1 MRSSYPIDVS
11 EFKIA
16 TDSEHEGKIWLKWS
30 WNDPY
35 WTPNLDHWE
44 VWPSYSYLDSN
55 STIQWVDLSSESV
68 EQADPSRREWE
79 FYWEFP
85 VTVEDVHFR
94 LRPISKSRT
103 DGSGVYFEEEYYTTV
118 NKYFGGSTK
127 PDAPSAPSV
136 TQDSYLGTTAVLGL
150 ENVSLE
156 GNNILVT
163 KVEFQCI
170 VFDSDD
176 PMEVG
181 TVSRT
186 LEALI
191 DEFGNAKTTVGIG
204 NAYGFKFRA
213 RLCSVKV
220 KHGDGADDPIVVRS
234 DWSEMTEMLYGVCK
248 KPKLKVNK
256 FSSTQVEYTIITTSY
271 AYSYQLEM
279 APDTSCFV
287 KMDEWERENPQYKRD
302 SEQRKAA
309 ADRFGIVAEWFH
321 EPDAESATVATKNWV
336 EDVLSVARDLAYYR
350 ARSLSAQNNGFF
362 SPWST
367 VDDESTLSFSDG
379 LRAPIVWNATEFA
392 EVGDP
397 SIQLSVMHNSPNGSP
412 SCLCV
417 IYYGINDMPS
427 PQNRIDVLPPQGQ
440 QNGNVVYNVN
450 FDLTGFDEETVIYW
464 KAVTYEGGAA
474 IAANCSPWSEI
485 ISFAVHEKPGLT
497 VRIKDI
503 GENSETNDLPVV
515 GSYPIKYVTE
525 TTYFDSHYNEILV
538 TSMSF
543 KVLSRQSYRRLD
555 RYGNPVVIKAGDV
568 LYSIID
574 VEDPRDKERTIA
586 ASDITLDNGVWYTLE
601 ATVTLNNGSSAVD
614 VFDFTVNMGAKDY
627 IIECTGS
634 VNPND
639 VSLNLIPAAV
649 KYDEGG
655 SGGDPWP
662 TLEMIDNM
670 PSYLPEGVSP
680 FSDNNG
686 AVHLNDAGNRF
697 VLSSNRDGSEMGGF
711 DVYILASDY
720 YDNETETG
728 WSEGI
733 AKQFAEANNMTL
745 SEFTQFCK
753 DNCLWIAS
761 TKATASLN
769 RDDGY
774 FIMYGNDEYWPSV
787 VILGMGYDRTVN
799 ASRISCIPLFTD
811 ASETRTEPEVYIP
824 GHEYESSYDT
834 VESLGITIMS
844 KTALGV
850 DLMRISNSYYL
861 KDFPVVV
868 DPYIAIQMLNPDYL
882 DARDDAISVS
892 VEYSLIQSFVITQEI
907 ANERTELEPYVGQ
920 FYINALIDMGITEI
934 EYAGMPYANPSM
946 TTTIPFPKVGGGSGG
961 GRTFAENV
969 TLSVYRKNDDG
980 TFVPIAE
987 NIDNTT
993 GMNVTDPHPNLGGAN
1008 YRIVATDMESGAQTF
1023 YDPPPYDMKCTDI
1036 ILQWD
1041 EYYASKP
1048 NDGRDTELPEMGNMV
1063 RLPYNVDVSETANM
1077 ESEMV
1082 SYIGRANPVSYYGTQ
1097 TGYTAN
1103 WSTEIPKY
1111 DKETIRMLRKLQ
1123 VFPGDVYVRE
1133 PNGTGYWARVTVT
1146 FPINHLALTVSV
1158 SISITRVEGGV

>member
-1 MRSSYPIDVS
+1 MRSSYSIDVS

-16 TDSEHEGKIWLKWS
+16 TDPEHAGKIWLKWS

-55 STIQWVDLSSESV
+55 STLQWVDLSSESV
-68 EQADPSRREWE
+68 EQLDPSRREWE

-220 KHGDGADDPIVVRS
+220 KHGDGANDPIVVRS

-256 FSSTQVEYTIITTSY
+256 FSSTQVEYTIETTSY

-392 EVGDP
+392 VVDDP
-397 SIQLSVMHNSPNGSP
+397 SIQLSVMHNSPNSSP

-515 GSYPIKYVTE
+515 GTYPIKYVTE

-601 ATVTLNNGSSAVD
+601 ATVTLNNGSSAVNT
-614 VFDFTVNMGAKDY
+614 FDFTVDMGAKDY
-627 IIECTGS
+627 IIECSGS

-649 KYDEGG
+649 KYEG
-655 SGGDPWP
+655 
-662 TLEMIDNM
+662 
-670 PSYLPEGVSP
+670 
-680 FSDNNG
+680 
-686 AVHLNDAGNRF
+686 
-697 VLSSNRDGSEMGGF
+697 GGF
-711 DVYILASDY
+711 DPSPSGEPIPFGSDGSSLWTGNGKLYYSYSKVYDPETGVISDTGWDPYVGTDFLVSGQFWQSSDGRLRGVAGQSPVIFNEETGLWETDTRSMPFGSYDENSYRAKVSRNYSETVYVDVLFSVDGTANVHLYMFDEDENDWLEVPDSWINSALDGSAIGSIGILIWNFIYVAHQKVSVLSNGVKAYIFAIFTNTAVPVQIMDITERFDPPVAGIYVWNAGERTFYSEGTTHYELDY
-720 YDNETETG
+720 SVTETG
-728 WSEGI
+728 E
-733 AKQFAEANNMTL
+733 QFRWIPVT
-745 SEFTQFCK
+745 FTG
-753 DNCLWIAS
+753 L
-761 TKATASLN
+761 TSL
-769 RDDGY
+769 
-774 FIMYGNDEYWPSV
+774 YGNY
-787 VILGMGYDRTVN
+787 IKTVN
-799 ASRISCIPLFTD
+799 DVAYT
-811 ASETRTEPEVYIP
+811 VY
-824 GHEYESSYDT
+824 D
-834 VESLGITIMS
+834 
-844 KTALGV
+844 
-850 DLMRISNSYYL
+850 NYL
-861 KDFPVVV
+861 YKF
-868 DPYIAIQMLNPDYL
+868 NPDTL
-882 DARDDAISVS
+882 EWEIVNGNSPEPQPPAR
-892 VEYSLIQSFVITQEI
+892 L
-907 ANERTELEPYVGQ
+907 YV
-920 FYINALIDMGITEI
+920 N
-934 EYAGMPYANPSM
+934 
-946 TTTIPFPKVGGGSGG
+946 
-961 GRTFAENV
+961 NV

-987 NIDNTT
+987 NIDNVT

-1082 SYIGRANPVSYYGTQ
+1082 SYIGRSNPVSYYGTQ
-1097 TGYTAN
+1097 TGYTAS

-1111 DKETIRMLRKLQ
+1111 DKETIKMLRKLQ

>member
-16 TDSEHEGKIWLKWS
+16 TDPEHEGKIWLKWS

-55 STIQWVDLSSESV
+55 STLQWVDLSSESV

-176 PMEVG
+176 PLETG

-220 KHGDGADDPIVVRS
+220 KHGDGANDPIVVRS

-515 GSYPIKYVTE
+515 GSYPIKYITE

-614 VFDFTVNMGAKDY
+614 IFDFTVDMGAKDY

-649 KYDEGG
+649 KYEGT
-655 SGGDPWP
+655 PEPQTVVYP
-662 TLEMIDNM
+662 TESMFNRYM
-670 PSYLPEGVSP
+670 
-680 FSDNNG
+680 SD
-686 AVHLNDAGNRF
+686 
-697 VLSSNRDGSEMGGF
+697 S
-711 DVYILASDY
+711 
-720 YDNETETG
+720 
-728 WSEGI
+728 
-733 AKQFAEANNMTL
+733 
-745 SEFTQFCK
+745 
-753 DNCLWIAS
+753 
-761 TKATASLN
+761 
-769 RDDGY
+769 
-774 FIMYGNDEYWPSV
+774 YGNVYEYIEGEDVNGTPYKGIGIKRDVRTSYHTSSPYSYMLGISIPDMTYGHGIETSELTQLFADQYDMTNEEFVQYRLDNSISIVVLEASMILFKGYTHQSWGGPVYPSTYPSSIPP
-787 VILGMGYDRTVN
+787 ILSYN
-799 ASRISCIPLFTD
+799 AVSF
-811 ASETRTEPEVYIP
+811 EPEVNVLYPRALNIDADGYITDTRSIINSMRVSD
-824 GHEYESSYDT
+824 EYNILDDHAQ
-834 VESLGITIMS
+834 LHQFNWLIF
-844 KTALGV
+844 
-850 DLMRISNSYYL
+850 DLDNDIEHGDL
-861 KDFPVVV
+861 
-868 DPYIAIQMLNPDYL
+868 IAGLCN
-882 DARDDAISVS
+882 VK
-892 VEYSLIQSFVITQEI
+892 VGLIQYDSNAEKFKVLNNHTLDWPL
-907 ANERTELEPYVGQ
+907 TE
-920 FYINALIDMGITEI
+920 
-934 EYAGMPYANPSM
+934 
-946 TTTIPFPKVGGGSGG
+946 GGGVTPST
-961 GRTFAENV
+961 RKFAENV

-980 TFVPIAE
+980 TMVTIAE
-987 NIDNTT
+987 NIDNVT

-1097 TGYTAN
+1097 TGYTAS

>member
-1 MRSSYPIDVS
+1 MRSTTPIRVLRFEVYHNPLDPDHDGKLLLQWTWSNESGGVDVY
-11 EFKIA
+11 
-16 TDSEHEGKIWLKWS
+16 WL
-30 WNDPY
+30 
-35 WTPNLDHWE
+35 PNLDHWE

-55 STIQWVDLSSESV
+55 NTVMWADLSSETV
-68 EQADPSRREWE
+68 NQVVAGTKQWD
-79 FYWEFP
+79 FYWDIP
-85 VTVEDVHFR
+85 VNAEDIHFR
-94 LRPISKSRT
+94 LRPISKPKEQCEN
-103 DGSGVYFEEEYYTTV
+103 GMPFEEEYFSTE
-118 NKYFGGSTK
+118 NKYFGGSVK
-127 PDAPSAPSV
+127 PDAPSTPSV

-156 GNNILVT
+156 GNNIYVT

-170 VFDSDD
+170 VFNSDD

-256 FSSTQVEYTIITTSY
+256 FSSTQVEYTIETTSY

-392 EVGDP
+392 VVDDP

-440 QNGNVVYNVN
+440 QNGNVIYNVN

-503 GENSETNDLPVV
+503 RENAELNRLPVV
-515 GSYPIKYVTE
+515 GTYPIKYVTE

-614 VFDFTVNMGAKDY
+614 VFDFTVDMGAKDY

-639 VSLNLIPAAV
+639 VSLNLIPSAV
-649 KYDEGG
+649 KYEGTG
-655 SGGDPWP
+655 LITPGDPIPLGSDDLLWVANGKLYCSYNKVYDP
-662 TLEMIDNM
+662 ETGVISDTGWDMFVDGYALVSNMFWQAEDGRILGYAGNFGTIFNEETGEWERDTRDTFYGTSEPMFRAKLCDTDSYWYDVLFRTETSGFGPMAETSVVMAVYESDDWIDVPEESITSVISGSVVGEYIWHFTNNGQTRNILSNGYEDYMIDVNN
-670 PSYLPEGVSP
+670 VS
-680 FSDNNG
+680 G
-686 AVHLNDAGNRF
+686 L
-697 VLSSNRDGSEMGGF
+697 
-711 DVYILASDY
+711 
-720 YDNETETG
+720 
-728 WSEGI
+728 
-733 AKQFAEANNMTL
+733 
-745 SEFTQFCK
+745 
-753 DNCLWIAS
+753 
-761 TKATASLN
+761 
-769 RDDGY
+769 
-774 FIMYGNDEYWPSV
+774 
-787 VILGMGYDRTVN
+787 
-799 ASRISCIPLFTD
+799 
-811 ASETRTEPEVYIP
+811 
-824 GHEYESSYDT
+824 
-834 VESLGITIMS
+834 TI
-844 KTALGV
+844 
-850 DLMRISNSYYL
+850 N
-861 KDFPVVV
+861 
-868 DPYIAIQMLNPDYL
+868 
-882 DARDDAISVS
+882 
-892 VEYSLIQSFVITQEI
+892 
-907 ANERTELEPYVGQ
+907 
-920 FYINALIDMGITEI
+920 ITEI
-934 EYAGMPYANPSM
+934 TSYFSRHLNGIYIWNAGDRVFYSNYDNYELTINNETGEYTWVRVEFGGIPDVIYGNHIVTINGVAYTTYEGYLYSLDLDTM
-946 TTTIPFPKVGGGSGG
+946 TWNMINGNGGSSELV
-961 GRTFAENV
+961 RVLAQNV

-1097 TGYTAN
+1097 TGYTAS